1 MKKITREEKIRID
14 KQLRKKNYHQGGHTV
29 YIGDGKVIA
38 IIVKDRD
45 AILPSGSRLPVPE
58 EWWI

>member
-14 KQLRKKNYHQGGHTV
+14 KQLRKQGYHQGDHTV
-29 YIGDGKVIA
+29 YVNDGEVAVVVI
-38 IIVKDRD
+38 KDRN